1 MADETKIPVT
11 PPQPGQAGQASQS
24 SPPQH
29 QQIQIPVDTSSRE
42 SVYIN
47 LFRPL
52 TTTDDVFVDVG
63 AYVPVVTPGGI
74 AEPMVFT
81 HRLIMNYVT
90 AKKLAEALR
99 VVVAQHE
106 QMFGVVEVDPNRRL
120 RTPPQQP
127 RPPMG

>member
-11 PPQPGQAGQASQS
+11 PPQPGQPAQASQ
-24 SPPQH
+24 PAQPQQ

-63 AYVPVVTPGGI
+63 AYVPVVTPGGV

-81 HRLIMNYVT
+81 HRLIMNFVT

-99 VVVAQHE
+99 AAVAQHE

-120 RTPPQQP
+120 RMPPQQ

>member
-1 MADETKIPVT
+1 MADETKIPVS
-11 PPQPGQAGQASQS
+11 PPPAPGAQTGQPGQ
-24 SPPQH
+24 PQQ

-42 SVYIN
+42 PVYIN
-47 LFRPL
+47 LYRIL

-63 AYVPVVTPGGI
+63 AYVPVVTPGG

-90 AKKLAEALR
+90 VKKLSEALR
-99 VVVAQHE
+99 IAVAQHE

-120 RTPPQQP
+120 RVPQQQQQ
-127 RPPMG
+127 RPPVG

>member
-1 MADETKIPVT
+1 MADETKIPVS
-11 PPQPGQAGQASQS
+11 PPQSGQAGQPGQ
-24 SPPQH
+24 PQQ

-52 TTTDDVFVDVG
+52 TTTDDVFLDVG
-63 AYVPVVTPGGI
+63 AYVPVVASTGI

-99 VVVAQHE
+99 AAVAQHE

-120 RTPPQQP
+120 RTPP

>member
-1 MADETKIPVT
+1 MADETKIPVS
-11 PPQPGQAGQASQS
+11 PPQSGQAGQPGQ
-24 SPPQH
+24 PQQ

-52 TTTDDVFVDVG
+52 TTTDDVFLDVG
-63 AYVPVVTPGGI
+63 AYVPVVASTGI

-99 VVVAQHE
+99 AAVAQHE

-120 RTPPQQP
+120 RTPPQS